1 MKRLKRIST
10 IILKHGR
17 SNNLKEFDW
26 ETFCEEKSDI
36 VVHCKTKEEAEDF
49 CKQMHLHGLCW
60 CNNTSYLS
68 HTNYETYTTKTCY
81 TGDGTFQSLDHFIKP
96 INDRKIFE
104 WSDYMQVS
112 PKDILKPGYIVEL
125 RSGYYY
131 ICLPYTEGYAFI
143 KAFVNPVNLKYY
155 DNELNHKDNN
165 DLDVMKI
172 YGLAKYDVDI
182 LCYSSRERL
191 LLWKRDERP
200 EIKMTV
206 DEMKQ
211 RLEEILNAKI
221 VEE

>member
-1 MKRLKRIST
+1 MKKLKRIST
-10 IILKHGR
+10 ITLKHGR
-17 SNNLKEFDW
+17 LNDLKQFDW
-26 ETFCEEKSDI
+26 NSFCDKNNNI
-36 VVHCKTKEEAEDF
+36 AVHCKTEEEAKDF
-49 CKQMHLHGLCW
+49 CKQMDLHGLKW
-60 CNNTSYLS
+60 GSGESYLKVN
-68 HTNYETYTTKTCY
+68 NYRWIQSETCY
-81 TGDGTFQSLDHFIKP
+81 SNKGEYDEVKYYEDHYYRIL
-96 INDRKIFE
+96 E

-206 DEMKQ
+206 EEMKQ
-211 RLEEILNAKI
+211 KLEEILNAKI

>member
-1 MKRLKRIST
+1 MKKLKRIST
-10 IILKHGR
+10 ITLKPGR
-17 SNNLKEFDW
+17 LSDLKEFFDW
-26 ETFCEEKSDI
+26 NFFCDKNNN
-36 VVHCKTKEEAEDF
+36 VAVHCKTEEEAKDF
-49 CKQMHLHGLCW
+49 CKQMDLHGLKW
-60 CNNTSYLS
+60 RSGISYLT
-68 HTNYETYTTKTCY
+68 TNRYKECKSKICY
-81 TGDGTFQSLDHFIKP
+81 SNKGGYDEIEYYKSNKYRIL
-96 INDRKIFE
+96 E

-206 DEMKQ
+206 EEMKQ
-211 RLEEILNAKI
+211 KLEEILNAKI

>member
-1 MKRLKRIST
+1 MKKLKRIST
-10 IILKHGR
+10 ITLKHGR
-17 SNNLKEFDW
+17 LNDLKQFDW
-26 ETFCEEKSDI
+26 NSFCDKNNNI
-36 VVHCKTKEEAEDF
+36 AVHCKTEEEAKDF
-49 CKQMHLHGLCW
+49 CKQMDLHGLKW
-60 CNNTSYLS
+60 GSGESYLKVN
-68 HTNYETYTTKTCY
+68 NYRWTQSETCY
-81 TGDGTFQSLDHFIKP
+81 SNKGEYDEVKYYEDHYYRIL
-96 INDRKIFE
+96 E

-206 DEMKQ
+206 EEMKQ
-211 RLEEILNAKI
+211 KLEEILNAKI

>member
-1 MKRLKRIST
+1 MKKLKRIST
-10 IILKHGR
+10 ITLKPGR
-17 SNNLKEFDW
+17 LSDLKEFFDW
-26 ETFCEEKSDI
+26 NFFCDKNNN
-36 VVHCKTKEEAEDF
+36 VAVHCKTEEEAKDF
-49 CKQMHLHGLCW
+49 CKQMDLHGLKW
-60 CNNTSYLS
+60 RSGISYLT
-68 HTNYETYTTKTCY
+68 TNRYEECKSKICY
-81 TGDGTFQSLDHFIKP
+81 SNKGGYDEIEYYKSNKYRIL
-96 INDRKIFE
+96 E

-155 DNELNHKDNN
+155 DNELNHKYNN

-211 RLEEILNAKI
+211 KLEEILNAKI

>member
-1 MKRLKRIST
+1 MKKLKRIST
-10 IILKHGR
+10 ITLKPGR
-17 SNNLKEFDW
+17 LSDLKEFFDW
-26 ETFCEEKSDI
+26 NFFCDKNNN
-36 VVHCKTKEEAEDF
+36 VAVHCKTEEEAKDF
-49 CKQMHLHGLCW
+49 CKQMDLHGLKW
-60 CNNTSYLS
+60 RSGISYLT
-68 HTNYETYTTKTCY
+68 TNRYEECKSKICY
-81 TGDGTFQSLDHFIKP
+81 SNKGGYDEIEYYKSNKYRIL
-96 INDRKIFE
+96 E

-165 DLDVMKI
+165 NLDVMKI

-211 RLEEILNAKI
+211 KLEEILNAKI
-221 VEE
+221 MEE

>member
-1 MKRLKRIST
+1 MKQ
-10 IILKHGR
+10 
-17 SNNLKEFDW
+17 FDW
-26 ETFCEEKSDI
+26 NFFCDKNNN
-36 VVHCKTKEEAEDF
+36 VAVHCKTKEEAKDF
-49 CKQMHLHGLCW
+49 CKQMDLHGLRW
-60 CNNTSYLS
+60 KSGTSYLEVN
-68 HTNYETYTTKTCY
+68 NYRWTQSKTCY
-81 TGDGTFQSLDHFIKP
+81 SNKGDYDEVKYYEDH
-96 INDRKIFE
+96 NYHVLE

-206 DEMKQ
+206 EEMKQ
-211 RLEEILNAKI
+211 KLEEILNAKI

>member
-1 MKRLKRIST
+1 M
-10 IILKHGR
+10 
-17 SNNLKEFDW
+17 KEFFDW
-26 ETFCEEKSDI
+26 NFFCDKNNN
-36 VVHCKTKEEAEDF
+36 VAVHCKTEEEAKDF
-49 CKQMHLHGLCW
+49 CKQMDLHGLYW
-60 CNNTSYLS
+60 CSNTSYLD
-68 HTNYETYTTKTCY
+68 HTNYEIYASKTCY
-81 TGDGTFQSLDHFIKP
+81 TNTGTYNRLNYITGL
-96 INDRKIFE
+96 NNYKIFE

-165 DLDVMKI
+165 NLDVMKI

-206 DEMKQ
+206 EEMKQ
-211 RLEEILNAKI
+211 KLEEFLNAKI

>member
-10 IILKHGR
+10 IILKPGR
-17 SNNLKEFDW
+17 LNNLKEFNW
-26 ETFCEEKSDI
+26 KAFCNKNNRI
-36 VVHCKTKEEAEDF
+36 AVHCKTEEEAKDF
-49 CKQMHLHGLCW
+49 CKQMVQHGLYW
-60 CNNTSYLS
+60 CSNTSYLD
-68 HTNYETYTTKTCY
+68 HTNYEIYTSKTCY
-81 TGDGTFQSLDHFIKP
+81 TNTGTYNHLNYITGL
-96 INDRKIFE
+96 NNYKIFE

-211 RLEEILNAKI
+211 KLEEILNAKI

>member
-1 MKRLKRIST
+1 M
-10 IILKHGR
+10 
-17 SNNLKEFDW
+17 KEFFDW
-26 ETFCEEKSDI
+26 NFFCDKNNN
-36 VVHCKTKEEAEDF
+36 VAVHCKTEEEAKDF
-49 CKQMHLHGLCW
+49 CKQMDLHGLKW
-60 CNNTSYLS
+60 RSGISYLT
-68 HTNYETYTTKTCY
+68 TNRYEECKSKICY
-81 TGDGTFQSLDHFIKP
+81 SNKGGYDEIEYYKGNKYRIL
-96 INDRKIFE
+96 E

-165 DLDVMKI
+165 ELDVMKI
-172 YGLAKYDVDI
+172 YGLAKYDIDI

-211 RLEEILNAKI
+211 KLEEILNAKI

>member
-1 MKRLKRIST
+1 MKKLKRIST
-10 IILKHGR
+10 ITLKPGR
-17 SNNLKEFDW
+17 LSDLKEFFDW
-26 ETFCEEKSDI
+26 NFFCDKNNN
-36 VVHCKTKEEAEDF
+36 VAVHCKTEEEAKDF
-49 CKQMHLHGLCW
+49 CKQMDLHGLKW
-60 CNNTSYLS
+60 RSGISYLT
-68 HTNYETYTTKTCY
+68 TNRYEERKSKICY
-81 TGDGTFQSLDHFIKP
+81 SNKGGYDEIEYYKSNKYRIL
-96 INDRKIFE
+96 E

-131 ICLPYTEGYAFI
+131 MYLPYIEGYAFI
-143 KAFVNPVNLKYY
+143 KYFVTPVNLESY
-155 DNELNHKDNN
+155 DDELKHKENN
-165 DLDVMKI
+165 DLDVMRI

-182 LCYSSRERL
+182 LRYSSRERL

>member
-1 MKRLKRIST
+1 MKKLKRIST
-10 IILKHGR
+10 ITLKPGR
-17 SNNLKEFDW
+17 LSDLKEFFDW
-26 ETFCEEKSDI
+26 NFFCDKNNN
-36 VVHCKTKEEAEDF
+36 VAVHCKTEEEAKDF
-49 CKQMHLHGLCW
+49 CKQMDLHGLKW
-60 CNNTSYLS
+60 GSGESYLKVN
-68 HTNYETYTTKTCY
+68 NYRWIQSETCY
-81 TGDGTFQSLDHFIKP
+81 SNKGEYDEVKYYEDHYYRIL
-96 INDRKIFE
+96 E

-165 DLDVMKI
+165 NLDVMKI

-206 DEMKQ
+206 EEMKQ
-211 RLEEILNAKI
+211 KLEEFLNAKI

>member
-1 MKRLKRIST
+1 M
-10 IILKHGR
+10 
-17 SNNLKEFDW
+17 KEFNW
-26 ETFCEEKSDI
+26 KAFCNKNNRI
-36 VVHCKTKEEAEDF
+36 AVHCKTEEEAKDF
-49 CKQMHLHGLCW
+49 CKQMDKHGLRRRSGV
-60 CNNTSYLS
+60 SYLT
-68 HTNYETYTTKTCY
+68 TNRYEKCKSKICY
-81 TGDGTFQSLDHFIKP
+81 SNKGGYDEIEYYKSNKYRIL
-96 INDRKIFE
+96 E